1 MMKLTD
7 EAADTVP
14 ASVRPS
20 SERLRDIGIF
30 LAGCGLL
37 LLGLAAMIYVFR
49 GPPQSNYDRLAEESM
64 RRGMQMFEAS
74 RGRP

>member
-7 EAADTVP
+7 EAADTV
-14 ASVRPS
+14 STSMHLS
-20 SERLRDIGIF
+20 SERLRALGIF

-49 GPPQSNYDRLAEESM
+49 GPPQSAYDRLAEESM